1 MNGTDYG
8 LPPNTT
14 PTGVPN
20 PDPNGDLWIDLAN
33 NNIMFQY
40 YSNSEFGTGSSNDVQ
55 DTTESQL
62 MVWGGRPEKGD
73 FSNTTG
79 WYFVQDSSIK
89 ARLEAFAA
97 ESRADYAIDTA
108 VKVFAEPHEIDGG
121 TGGRTG
127 PRAHKAGDIWY
138 DVSDNNR
145 QYIADGPADYTAPTL
160 RMDIANHGANG
171 ILGHTKGVSQVGPM
185 YFINGDAEYDH
196 TEGPWHWVETR
207 DKNVLFALA
216 GNDPFNL
223 NPFFSRGYE
232 ESEQTPDGWFPCK
245 TLNDNPYYEHPTQGA
260 VTFSGPGSISRSRDA
275 QSGDGNNAFSMAIT
289 PSHTSSGTDPTLA
302 VWSNTFPVPLMTNSF
317 ITGAFVARKDG
328 GTGIPGL
335 IIDVYHRV
343 PGEGNSNQ
351 FTRSIATVGDENT
364 TSQFGYMDI
373 PFVAKAPHSREIYRL
388 DFRAGYADIT
398 ANNPGNVNDRTGV
411 DGTIETSA
419 TQVGDTIQTGGLSNT
434 MTSWGDSTAFFDQ
447 IYFDVNHP
455 DLATDREGSIL
466 FSSLKDVTIT
476 NSHFEAGTID
486 GSIITNSTISNPQI
500 STDYT
505 ITANQIEAGTI
516 SVGINVGESGISGG
530 TTIVIDGASG
540 RIIIRDST

>member
-1 MNGTDYG
+1 
-8 LPPNTT
+8 
-14 PTGVPN
+14 
-20 PDPNGDLWIDLAN
+20 
-33 NNIMFQY
+33 
-40 YSNSEFGTGSSNDVQ
+40 
-55 DTTESQL
+55 
-62 MVWGGRPEKGD
+62 
-73 FSNTTG
+73 
-79 WYFVQDSSIK
+79 
-89 ARLEAFAA
+89 
-97 ESRADYAIDTA
+97 
-108 VKVFAEPHEIDGG
+108 
-121 TGGRTG
+121 
-127 PRAHKAGDIWY
+127 
-138 DVSDNNR
+138 
-145 QYIADGPADYTAPTL
+145 
-160 RMDIANHGANG
+160 
-171 ILGHTKGVSQVGPM
+171 
-185 YFINGDAEYDH
+185 
-196 TEGPWHWVETR
+196 
-207 DKNVLFALA
+207 
-216 GNDPFNL
+216 
-223 NPFFSRGYE
+223 
-232 ESEQTPDGWFPCK
+232 
-245 TLNDNPYYEHPTQGA
+245 
-260 VTFSGPGSISRSRDA
+260 
-275 QSGDGNNAFSMAIT
+275 MAIT
-289 PSHTSSGTDPTLA
+289 PSHISSGTDPTLA